1 MTIEEQ
7 QAIVARA
14 RRARARIL
22 SALALS
28 AARALWNQG
37 LRLQRAWMVVR
48 TRTELHALSDRR
60 LKDIGLSRGQ
70 IDSLFR

>member
-14 RRARARIL
+14 RRARAEAV
-22 SALALS
+22 STLALR

-37 LRLQRAWMVVR
+37 LRLRRAWVVVG
-48 TRTELHALSDRR
+48 TRAELHALSDRT
-60 LKDIGLSRGQ
+60 LGDIGLSRSE
-70 IDSLFR
+70 IDSLIR

>member
-14 RRARARIL
+14 RRARAETV

-37 LRLQRAWMVVR
+37 LRLQRAWTVAR
-48 TRTELHALSDRR
+48 TRSELHALSDRT
-60 LKDIGLSRGQ
+60 LKDIGLHRSQ
-70 IDSLFR
+70 IDSLVR

>member
-7 QAIVARA
+7 QAIIARA
-14 RRARARIL
+14 RRARAEAV

-28 AARALWNQG
+28 AARALWNQA
-37 LRLQRAWMVVR
+37 LRLQRAWTVAR
-48 TRTELHALSDRR
+48 TRTELDALSDRT
-60 LKDIGLSRGQ
+60 LKDIGLHRSQ

>member
-7 QAIVARA
+7 QAIIARA
-14 RRARARIL
+14 RRARAEAV

-28 AARALWNQG
+28 AATALWNQALG
-37 LRLQRAWMVVR
+37 LQRAWVVMR
-48 TRTELHALSDRR
+48 TRTELHALSDRT
-60 LKDIGLSRGQ
+60 LKDIGVSRGQ